1 MTIRNSHP
9 TMASRGRGASGAPPA
24 PTHPVQLPHLS
35 PDELRFE
42 FFRSSGPGGQNVNK
56 VETAVRLRFDIRNS
70 PSLPTDVRN
79 RLLRLAGNRLTDD
92 GVLVI
97 EARRFRTQE
106 RNREGAVAR
115 LMVLISKACEVPR
128 QRRAT
133 KPTAGARQRR
143 LEGKKHRSTAKR
155 QRRAVSGVE

>member
-1 MTIRNSHP
+1 MTSHL
-9 TMASRGRGASGAPPA
+9 
-24 PTHPVQLPHLS
+24 LP

-56 VETAVRLRFDIRNS
+56 VSTAVRLRFDVRNS
-70 PSLPTDVRN
+70 TSLPPEVKE
-79 RLLRLAGNRLTDD
+79 RLLRLAVNRLTDD

-106 RNREGAVAR
+106 RNRDDAVAR
-115 LMVLISKACEVPR
+115 LMAWIAKACTAPR

-133 KPTAGARQRR
+133 KPTAGSRQRR
-143 LEGKKHRSTAKR
+143 LDAKKRRSVAKR
-155 QRRAVSGVE
+155 QRRGVSGAE